1 LPRRTSTE
9 HLSGD
14 DTPDAKATRHA
25 WVFPARFRA
34 RAFGWKSTRLATE
47 RLKEA
52 LAEIGAVHR
61 RDPLVGAEGAIR
73 LIEKLVPAIQDIDSS
88 SGSLGTATNRVL
100 DTVIPWIAAAPAPS
114 ETRAAWLERL
124 WQAYLDD
131 GYGYL
136 DPLPDRWGE
145 LCASADIA
153 GQWADDLASALRHA
167 WSTRSRMRGDTAA
180 LSCLLAAGRPG
191 EVVALL
197 ELLTYRF
204 WPSQRFAVQAL
215 VDLGRPED
223 ALHYAETRT
232 SPDDHPAVAVACE
245 RILRDLGR
253 HDEAYARYGLAAHRG
268 TTNLATFRAL
278 AKAYP
283 AIPRERLLGDLVARS
298 PGEEGKWFAT
308 AKELTLY
315 DLAIDLASRSP
326 CDPKTLIRAAR
337 DFEQTQ
343 PLFALNCALA
353 ALRWL
358 CAGHGYDLVG
368 NEVYMAFDH
377 ALRAADRL
385 GEREAAVRGMSSL
398 LAPERG
404 PRNWAGDAL
413 QRLVATGA
421 RPATGAPR

>member
-1 LPRRTSTE
+1 MVDPPFLFPR
-9 HLSGD
+9 H
-14 DTPDAKATRHA
+14 
-25 WVFPARFRA
+25 FRA
-34 RAFGWKSTRLATE
+34 RAFGWKGTKLATE

-52 LAEIGAVHR
+52 LTEIKAVHR
-61 RDPLVGAEGAIR
+61 RDRLLAAEGAVR
-73 LIEKLVPAIQDIDSS
+73 LLEKLVPAIQEIDSS
-88 SGSLGTATNRVL
+88 SGSLGTATNRAL
-100 DTVIPWIAAAPAPS
+100 DTLLPLIAAASAPPAM
-114 ETRAAWLERL
+114 RAAWLDRL

-145 LCASADIA
+145 LCASPELA
-153 GQWADDLASALRHA
+153 GRWADDLAPTLRHA
-167 WSTRSRMRGDTAA
+167 WTERSRMRGGTAA
-180 LSCLLAAGRPG
+180 LSCLLAAGRPA

-197 ELLTYRF
+197 ELLPYPF
-204 WPSQRFAVQAL
+204 WPYQRYAVQAL

-223 ALHYAETRT
+223 ALRYAETQT
-232 SPDDHPAVAVACE
+232 SPDDRPHVAVACE

-253 HDEAYARYGLAAHRG
+253 SDEAYARYGRDAHRAS
-268 TTNLATFRAL
+268 THLATFRAL

-283 AIPRERLLGDLVARS
+283 SIPAERLLADLVAES

-308 AKELTLY
+308 AKELGLY
-315 DLAIDLASRSP
+315 DLAIDLANRSP

-337 DFEQTQ
+337 DFEQTR
-343 PLFALNCALA
+343 PLFAINAGLT

-368 NEVYMAFDH
+368 NEVYTAFDH
-377 ALRAADRL
+377 ALRAADRA
-385 GEREAAVRGMSSL
+385 GQREAALQGMATL

-413 QRLVATGA
+413 QKLVAAASQT
-421 RPATGAPR
+421 ATGVLR

>member
-1 LPRRTSTE
+1 MPRRSAPPRLAVDDPAGVTTE
-9 HLSGD
+9 
-14 DTPDAKATRHA
+14 PHA
-25 WVFPARFRA
+25 WTFPARFRA
-34 RAFGWKSTRLATE
+34 RAFGWKGTKLATE

-52 LAEIGAVHR
+52 LAEIKSVHR
-61 RDPLVGAEGAIR
+61 RDPVLAAEGAVR

-88 SGSLGTATNRVL
+88 SGSLGSATNRAL
-100 DTVIPWIAAAPAPS
+100 DALIPLIAAAGAPRA
-114 ETRAAWLERL
+114 TRAAWLDRL

-145 LCASADIA
+145 LCASPELA
-153 GQWADDLASALRHA
+153 GRWADDLAPTLRHA
-167 WSTRSRMRGDTAA
+167 WTTRSRMRGDTAA
-180 LSCLLAAGRPG
+180 LSCLLAAGRPA
-191 EVVALL
+191 EVVALV

-204 WPSQRFAVQAL
+204 WPCQRYAVQAL

-223 ALHYAETRT
+223 ALRYAESQT
-232 SPDDHPAVAVACE
+232 SPDDRPHVAVACE

-253 HDEAYARYGLAAHRG
+253 TDEAYARYGREAHRAS
-268 TTNLATFRAL
+268 THLATFRAL

-283 AIPRERLLGDLVARS
+283 SIPAERLLAELVAES

-308 AKELTLY
+308 AKELGRY
-315 DLAIDLASRSP
+315 DLAIDLANRSP

-337 DFEQTQ
+337 DFEEAE
-343 PLFALNCALA
+343 PLFALNSALT

-368 NEVYMAFDH
+368 NEVYAAFDH
-377 ALRAADRL
+377 ALRAADRA
-385 GEREAAVRGMSSL
+385 GERDAALRGMATL

-404 PRNWAGDAL
+404 PRNWAGDGL
-413 QRLVATGA
+413 LRLLA
-421 RPATGAPR
+421 GAPRTATVVPR

>member
-1 LPRRTSTE
+1 MPRRAPPERSPE
-9 HLSGD
+9 DDASG
-14 DTPDAKATRHA
+14 PKPSRHA
-25 WVFPARFRA
+25 WAFSARFRA
-34 RAFGWKSTRLATE
+34 RAFGWKGTKLATE

-52 LAEIGAVHR
+52 LGEIKAVHR
-61 RDPLVGAEGAIR
+61 TDPVLAAEGAVR

-88 SGSLGTATNRVL
+88 SGSLGAATNRAL
-100 DTVIPWIAAAPAPS
+100 DALVPWIAAAPAPP

-145 LCASADIA
+145 LCA
-153 GQWADDLASALRHA
+153 
-167 WSTRSRMRGDTAA
+167 AA
-180 LSCLLAAGRPG
+180 
-191 EVVALL
+191 EIV
-197 ELLTYRF
+197 
-204 WPSQRFAVQAL
+204 VQAL

-223 ALHYAETRT
+223 ALRYAETRT
-232 SPDDHPAVAVACE
+232 NPDDHPAVAVACE

-253 HDEAYARYGLAAHRG
+253 TDEAYARYGLAAHRG
-268 TTNLATFRAL
+268 TTNVATFQAL

-283 AIPRERLLGDLVARS
+283 AIPRERLLADLVAEA

-308 AKELTLY
+308 AKELALY
-315 DLAIDLASRSP
+315 DRAIDLANRSP

-337 DFEQTQ
+337 DFEEAE
-343 PLFALNCALA
+343 PLFALKCALT

-368 NEVYMAFDH
+368 NEVYAAFDH
-377 ALRAADRL
+377 ALRAAERV
-385 GEREAAVRGMSSL
+385 GERAAALTSMATL

-413 QRLVATGA
+413 QRLVARTTNGGTGRSA
-421 RPATGAPR
+421 